1 MKPCKPPTILL
12 CLILILSACEED
24 VYAPLAKESYP
35 VVYCI
40 LSKNDTAHYVRLT
53 KTFSGPESAYAMAQN
68 PDSLYYKNAK
78 VFMELWDGGY
88 IIKTLKLEPTYEIPK
103 DSGIFYSDSNLLYKT
118 NHPLRGAVRLHIIL
132 PDKGTEI
139 IGETA
144 VMGSCS
150 FELPDTSRSKVLSF
164 FETEQVLIQWSGVKN
179 VCQTTFRMNYLEI
192 RDIGIDT
199 CHLDWIRKSCDFAV
213 IPADYLKFIQYWIK
227 DDPKVNS
234 RRFLS
239 FDILYE
245 TGNDQMAKYMVYK
258 DWSIDV
264 IEKPYS
270 NLVNAYGLIASRVS
284 GQLSG
289 LGSNQKFIDS
299 LANSPLTR
307 HLKFVT
313 WMEE

>member
-1 MKPCKPPTILL
+1 VL
-12 CLILILSACEED
+12 CLLLMISSCEED
-24 VYAPLAKESYP
+24 VYAPLAEESYP

-53 KTFSGPESAYAMAQN
+53 KTFSGPVSAYAMAQN

-78 VFMELWDGGY
+78 VLMELWDGIY
-88 IIKTLKLEPTYEIPK
+88 IMKTLELEPTYEIPR

-118 NHPLRGAVRLHIIL
+118 NYPLGGSVRLHIIL

-139 IGETA
+139 IGETV
-144 VMGSCS
+144 VMSSCS
-150 FELPDTSRSKVLSF
+150 FESPDTTKSKVLSF
-164 FETEQVLIQWSGVKN
+164 FETESVLIQWSGVKN
-179 VCQTTFRMNYLEI
+179 VCQTTFRMNYLES
-192 RDIGIDT
+192 RNTGIDT
-199 CHLDWIRKSCDFAV
+199 CHLDWVRKSCDFSV
-213 IPADYLKFIQYWIK
+213 IGADYLQFIQYWIK

-245 TGNDQMAKYMVYK
+245 TGNSQMASYMKYK

-264 IEKPYS
+264 IEKPFS
-270 NLVNAYGLIASRVS
+270 NLVNAYGLFASRVS
-284 GQLSG
+284 GQITG
-289 LGSNQKFIDS
+289 LLSNQKFIDS
-299 LANSPLTR
+299 LADSPLTR

-313 WMEE
+313 WTEE